1 MFSLKKLL
9 GRDDKF
15 FELLEAASQEARSSV
30 ELLGRYLRAVAEG
43 QSLQLDEFVQARRKE
58 KRLRHQMTEA
68 LGRTFVTPL
77 DREDIESLSFALYR
91 IPKQIEK
98 LVERLS
104 IFPGRPPVAALERQ
118 ADLLRQAADAVVVMV
133 GQLRHGAAMERIA
146 EANDKLQFAEG
157 EADKVMLALLQD
169 LYRRAAD
176 AKELVL
182 VQDLHEMIEQAV
194 DRCRNAGNVVVQIAL
209 KNS

>member
-15 FELLEAASQEARSSV
+15 FDLLEAAAQEARASV
-30 ELLGRYLRAVAEG
+30 ELLGRYLQAVADG
-43 QSLQLDEFVQARRKE
+43 QAPQLDEFIQARRKE
-58 KRLRHQMTEA
+58 KRLRQQLTEA

-77 DREDIESLSFALYR
+77 DREDIEALSFSLYR
-91 IPKQIEK
+91 IPKQVEK
-98 LVERLS
+98 VVERLS
-104 IFPGRPPVAALERQ
+104 IFPGRPPVAALQRQ
-118 ADLLRQAADAVVVMV
+118 ADLLRQAADSVAFMV
-133 GQLRHGAAMERIA
+133 GRLRHGAAMAQIA

-157 EADKVMLALLQD
+157 EADKVMLGLLQE

-182 VQDLHEMIEQAV
+182 LQDLHEMIEQAV